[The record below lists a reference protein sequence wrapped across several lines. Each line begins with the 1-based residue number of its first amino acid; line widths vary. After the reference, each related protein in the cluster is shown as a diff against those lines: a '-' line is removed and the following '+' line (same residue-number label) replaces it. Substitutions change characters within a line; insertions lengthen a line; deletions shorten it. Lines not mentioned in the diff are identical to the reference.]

1 MRLEMTGF
9 RVTHTLCTRPL
20 LRSVSYVYSWV
31 NTRQKKKEKGK
42 GEKKKEE
49 EGKEG
54 GGERKK
60 KEKPSCLRAFSLPFQ
75 LSLVITVVDSSGGCQ
90 VGGRQKWRR
99 GQVR

>member
-60 KEKPSCLRAFSLPFQ
+60 GKALLSTSVLSPLPAFSR
-75 LSLVITVVDSSGGCQ
+75 DYCGGL
-90 VGGRQKWRR
+90 
-99 GQVR
+99 

>member
-31 NTRQKKKEKGK
+31 NTRQKKKKEKGK

-60 KEKPSCLRAFSLPFQ
+60 RKSPLVYERSLSPSSF
-75 LSLVITVVDSSGGCQ
+75 LS
-90 VGGRQKWRR
+90 
-99 GQVR
+99 